1 MHAVD
6 WKQIVL
12 LRLAMECQVVTKQA
26 VATQK
31 GHGVLAPYGTAAA
44 QQTLTLHAAVRWH
57 TAAIH
62 TAVQ

>member
-6 WKQIVL
+6 WEQMVL

-31 GHGVLAPYGTAAA
+31 VRGALAPYGTAAA
-44 QQTLTLHAAVRWH
+44 QQTRTLHAAVR
-57 TAAIH
+57 
-62 TAVQ
+62 